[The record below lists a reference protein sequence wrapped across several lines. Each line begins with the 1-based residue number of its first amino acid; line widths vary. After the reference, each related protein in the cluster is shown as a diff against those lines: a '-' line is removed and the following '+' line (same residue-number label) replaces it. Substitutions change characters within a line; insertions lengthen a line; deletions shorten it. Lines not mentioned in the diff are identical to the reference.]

1 MKGNVYIV
9 GAGCGDS
16 DLITVRGLTKLLS
29 ADVVLYDSL
38 VSPDLLDSLTCE
50 KICVGKRF
58 NKPSMPQDE
67 INNLMLSYSEQGK
80 KVVRLKGGD
89 PFLFGRG
96 GEEVIFL
103 KENNIDYEIIPG
115 ISSVIAVPELA
126 GIPVTHRELSRNLTI
141 LTASSIIE
149 GKESITEIDYA
160 SLIKLKG
167 TIVILMGLHHIEEI
181 LNKFIEYNMP
191 VNTPCAIIS
200 NGCTKNQK
208 ITRGTISNIDK
219 NMESPA
225 IIVVGE
231 CAGMDLMNKRKNKK
245 VIVTGTNKFFNK
257 LSKALKVESI
267 EVVDNSFLDIKITEE
282 NLPDIKNYDW
292 VVFTS
297 PNGVNSFFIKME
309 QEKLDVRCLSE
320 LKFAVIGIGTY
331 EELQKYGIYA
341 DLIPD
346 VYDSKSLANKIV
358 NEIDKTQKILL
369 CRASVASEELIEGL
383 TDYNYLDYSIY
394 ELIENKEKKAKIH
407 NISGDYIVFASASG
421 VRHYMDNFKSMPQ
434 GIKIICMGERC
445 ALALKEY
452 NIDDYILPKESTV
465 ESIVDLIKKDC

>member
-16 DLITVRGLTKLLS
+16 DLITVRGLNKLLS

-38 VSPDLLDSLTCE
+38 VSPDLLGSLTCE

-58 NKPSMPQDE
+58 NKLSMPQDE

-115 ISSVIAVPELA
+115 ISSAIAVPELA
-126 GIPVTHRELSRNLTI
+126 GIPVTHREISRNLTI

-149 GKESITEIDYA
+149 GKESITEIDYS

-181 LNKFIEYNMP
+181 LNKFVEANMP

-200 NGCTKNQK
+200 NGCTKEQK
-208 ITRGTISNIDK
+208 IIRGTISNIDK
-219 NMESPA
+219 NAESPA
-225 IIVVGE
+225 IIVIGE
-231 CAGMDLMNKRKNKK
+231 CAGMDLMNKIQNKK
-245 VIVTGTNKFFNK
+245 VVVTGTNNFFDK
-257 LSKALKVESI
+257 LSKALKAESI
-267 EVVDNSFLDIKITEE
+267 EVIDNSFLDIKITEE
-282 NLPDIKNYDW
+282 QLPDIKKYDW

-309 QEKLDVRCLSE
+309 QEKLDIRSLSK
-320 LKFAVIGIGTY
+320 LKFAVIGSGTY
-331 EELQKYGIYA
+331 DELKKYGIYA

-358 NEIDKTQKILL
+358 NEIDKSQKILL
-369 CRASVASEELIEGL
+369 CRASIASEELIEGL

-394 ELIENKEKKAKIH
+394 ELIENQDKKTKIH

-452 NIDDYILPKESTV
+452 NINDYILPKESTV

>member
-9 GAGCGDS
+9 GAGCGDA
-16 DLITVRGLTKLLS
+16 DLITVRGLNKLLS
-29 ADVVLYDSL
+29 ADVILYDSL
-38 VSPDLLDSLTCE
+38 ASSDLLDSLICE

-67 INNLMLSYSEQGK
+67 INNLMLRYSEQGK

-115 ISSVIAVPELA
+115 ISSAIAVPELA

-149 GKESITEIDYA
+149 GRECITDIDYS

-167 TIVILMGLHHIEEI
+167 TIVILMGLHHIEKI
-181 LNKFIEYNMP
+181 LNKFIESNMP
-191 VNTPCAIIS
+191 VDTPCAIIS

-208 ITRGTISNIDK
+208 IIRGTITDIDK
-219 NMESPA
+219 NIESPA
-225 IIVVGE
+225 IIVIGK
-231 CAGMDLMNKRKNKK
+231 CAGMDLMNKKQNKK
-245 VIVTGTNKFFNK
+245 VIVTGTNNFFNK
-257 LSKALKVESI
+257 LSKALKAENI
-267 EVVDNSFLDIKITEE
+267 EIVDNSFLDVKITEE

-297 PNGVNSFFIKME
+297 PNGVNSFFIKMK
-309 QEKLDVRCLSE
+309 QEKLDIRSLSE
-320 LKFAVIGIGTY
+320 LKFAVIGMGTY
-331 EELQKYGIYA
+331 DELKKYGVYA

-358 NEIDKTQKILL
+358 NKIDKTQKILL
-369 CRASVASEELIEGL
+369 CRASIASEELIETL
-383 TDYNYLDYSIY
+383 TDYNYFDYSIY
-394 ELIENKEKKAKIH
+394 ELIENQEKKAKI
-407 NISGDYIVFASASG
+407 NNLSGDYIVFASASG
-421 VRHYMDNFKSMPQ
+421 VRHYIDNFKSIPD
-434 GIKIICMGERC
+434 GVKIICMGERC

-452 NIDDYILPKESTV
+452 NINDYILPKESTV